1 MLTLSHD
8 KKIHENMKV
17 PGFYRV
23 TPDVLLVFISEIADI
38 FQYIY
43 IYIYIY
49 IYLSRAFHFKMR
61 NIQPLLDSSLL
72 YFVSNACRLFC
83 LSKMA

>member
-49 IYLSRAFHFKMR
+49 LFITC
-61 NIQPLLDSSLL
+61 
-72 YFVSNACRLFC
+72 VSFQNAKHTAALRFFASVLR
-83 LSKMA
+83 K